1 MYLFANTT
9 NRDDY
14 SIQINDTF
22 DKASIN
28 LSKTEASTLS
38 AEPFNL
44 SNNADLVL
52 KNDDKAIR
60 LKEVV
65 IKTTNDRN
73 FHYSRG
79 GFGANACGDYVC
91 MYDILNC
98 RNHTNDS
105 GNTQPVPGVTYKGS
119 NGPYKECKNYAKD
132 DKSFVEFAGIRYHKE
147 FYLDEYKDP
156 LEPAFFSTIYWNYGI
171 ILAPQK
177 ETELSFYT
185 SDIVGTFKVIVQGV
199 TKDDVIYTEKKF
211 EVKQ

>member
-1 MYLFANTT
+1 MVFITT
-9 NRDDY
+9 SFNRT
-14 SIQINDTF
+14 IVN
-22 DKASIN
+22 
-28 LSKTEASTLS
+28 
-38 AEPFNL
+38 
-44 SNNADLVL
+44 
-52 KNDDKAIR
+52 R
-60 LKEVV
+60 
-65 IKTTNDRN
+65 
-73 FHYSRG
+73 
-79 GFGANACGDYVC
+79 
-91 MYDILNC
+91 
-98 RNHTNDS
+98 
-105 GNTQPVPGVTYKGS
+105 
-119 NGPYKECKNYAKD
+119 PYKECKNYAKD